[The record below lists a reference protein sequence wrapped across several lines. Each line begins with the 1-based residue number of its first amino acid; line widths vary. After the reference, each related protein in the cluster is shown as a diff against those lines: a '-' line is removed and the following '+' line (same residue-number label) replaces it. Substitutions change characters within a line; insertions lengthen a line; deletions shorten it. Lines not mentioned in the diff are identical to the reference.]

1 VIGGDGAR
9 ALAIWGALSLAGPA
23 RPAAADA
30 QDPRAREAHKACVAG
45 EVDRGI
51 KLLADYL
58 ISTEDVTAVYNMG
71 RCYQQN
77 GMNDKA
83 LLQFR
88 EYRRLATG
96 LSDPERQQLEGK
108 IAELE
113 AEQRS
118 RALTPLEAAER
129 ADQSSGDGAD
139 GRALRTA
146 GIATAAVGAASLGAG
161 LVFGLRVHALDREA
175 TLAMRHDP
183 ARDAS
188 ARTAQTLQWVMY
200 GVGAAAL
207 MAGGVLYYVAG
218 ARERRVVVTPWLA
231 RGGGGAMLGLPL

>member
-1 VIGGDGAR
+1 VIGGEIAR
-9 ALAIWGALSLAGPA
+9 TLAIWGALSLAGPA
-23 RPAAADA
+23 RAAPADA
-30 QDPRAREAHKACVAG
+30 PDPRAWEARKACVAG

-77 GMNDKA
+77 GLNDKA

-88 EYRRLATG
+88 EYRRLATS
-96 LSDPERQQLEGK
+96 LSDPERRELEGK

-113 AEQRS
+113 ADQRS
-118 RALTPLEAAER
+118 RALRPVEAAR
-129 ADQSSGDGAD
+129 ADESRGDGGK
-139 GRALRTA
+139 GRALRTGA
-146 GIATAAVGAASLGAG
+146 IAAAAVGVAGLGAG
-161 LVFGLRVHALDREA
+161 LVFGLRVHSLDREA

-183 ARDAS
+183 SRDAS

-207 MAGGVLYYVAG
+207 MAGGILYYVAG
-218 ARERRVVVTPWLA
+218 THERRVALTPWLA
-231 RGGGGAMLGLPL
+231 RGSGGAMLGLRL